1 MRAVVHHEYGPPD
14 VLRLEEVE
22 KPAPK
27 DDQLLVRVRA
37 VSVNP
42 LDWHIVRGTPY
53 LMRIVAGLRKPKD
66 LRVGMDLAGT
76 VEAVGGKVTRFKPGD
91 EVFGGSDGAFAE
103 YVCVAQDKA
112 ASKPTNLTFEQAA
125 AAPVAGLTA
134 LRVLRN
140 RVQVRPGLKLL
151 INGASGGVG
160 TFAVQIAKAHGAH
173 VTGVCSTRNVE
184 LVRSLGADAVV
195 DYTKDDFTK
204 AGPRFDAILDS
215 VGNRSL
221 SEFRRALVPDGRYL
235 MVGGGGVQDQGLT
248 GPLARLFRAAIMSK
262 FVSQDMG
269 FFMSKGNVHDW
280 DALRDLMQA
289 GKVTPVIDRSYP
301 LSEIAEAMAY
311 VENGHAAG
319 KVVLRVE

>member
-1 MRAVVHHEYGPPD
+1 
-14 VLRLEEVE
+14 
-22 KPAPK
+22 
-27 DDQLLVRVRA
+27 
-37 VSVNP
+37 
-42 LDWHIVRGTPY
+42 
-53 LMRIVAGLRKPKD
+53 
-66 LRVGMDLAGT
+66 MDLAGT